1 MRECE
6 TVRKVAVSI
15 TVRKLGVEW
24 SGLGQIW
31 WCGQIFPLWDSV
43 LSITAPTFT
52 AFIGSVYLL
61 PAAPPPLPSD
71 DLGVPPWRPTWHAI
85 QPRTS
90 PHFTPDT
97 KSWSEDFRSAQLHLW
112 EVGLNYSFL
121 WSRRP
126 QLLSPVLSHFHLR
139 YLSEI
144 SDSFWCLSL
153 LQPQSFP
160 GQNHYQFNKCHLLFF
175 PPSIEHPQAKTP
187 DGWILSSTNMLL
199 PSWRKSD
206 NGYNSAF
213 TKGQSQLNN
222 KYHRL
227 SVLLQTLVSDCHSS
241 QRPSQPLPHYCRH
254 FNNSPQQRLLERE
267 WEVGTFRKINMY

>member
-1 MRECE
+1 MWSNLSTLR
-6 TVRKVAVSI
+6 
-15 TVRKLGVEW
+15 LG
-24 SGLGQIW
+24 SQHHCPHLHCIHR
-31 WCGQIFPLWDSV
+31 
-43 LSITAPTFT
+43 LS
-52 AFIGSVYLL
+52 L
-61 PAAPPPLPSD
+61 PPSSRPPPLPFD

-112 EVGLNYSFL
+112 EVGLSYSFL

-126 QLLSPVLSHFHLR
+126 QLLSPVLSHFHLL

-160 GQNHYQFNKCHLLFF
+160 RQNHYQFNECHLLFF

-187 DGWILSSTNMLL
+187 DGWILSSTNMLHSAGENQTMVTTV
-199 PSWRKSD
+199 PSQ
-206 NGYNSAF
+206 
-213 TKGQSQLNN
+213 KGNHSWITNTITYQS
-222 KYHRL
+222 YY
-227 SVLLQTLVSDCHSS
+227 
-241 QRPSQPLPHYCRH
+241 RPSSLTVTPLKDHHNLYH
-254 FNNSPQQRLLERE
+254 TTA
-267 WEVGTFRKINMY
+267 GTLTIHHNRDC